1 MRSTTTCWLTGFA
14 VALATMAVAVPAGAV
29 TPGAVTPGAVTPRTI
44 TPATTAAPVTHRTVF
59 ATQNATLYRLAL
71 SSTGA
76 VTSRTAV
83 SGGAYGAAQDYDGRR
98 LLFVRPGAHTW
109 LDDQVWIREPS
120 GASRFLAMGHLATF
134 SPGRT
139 GVALARFVAE
149 GRHPDVLEEH
159 DELSV
164 YRLADGHVFPLSAQN
179 DGFTDLRMRY
189 SRDGKSLWTLNP
201 VATESLRWLL
211 RYDFAGDTPA
221 WGVDYLPGSSECVD
235 LEILPSGANA
245 LLACGSRLLTVRL
258 DTGNVPH
265 TTQLPAGTTV
275 TSVDGRLNDRT
286 LLLSLRDG
294 SRQWLAGLDLDTF
307 RTRTLA
313 GSAGYH
319 SAVAAY

>member
-1 MRSTTTCWLTGFA
+1 MTSTTKCWLTGFA
-14 VALATMAVAVPAGAV
+14 VALATMAVAVPAAAV
-29 TPGAVTPGAVTPRTI
+29 APVAAPPRTI
-44 TPATTAAPVTHRTVF
+44 TPAVTAAAVSHRTVF
-59 ATQNATLYRLAL
+59 ATKDGTLYRLAL
-71 SSTGA
+71 SSAGA
-76 VTSRTAV
+76 VTARTAV
-83 SGGAYGAAQDYDGRR
+83 SGGAFGVASDYDGRR

-109 LDDQVWIREPS
+109 LDDQVWIREAS
-120 GASRFLAMGHLATF
+120 GSSRFLAMGHLATF

-149 GRHPDVLEEH
+149 GRQPDVLEEH

-164 YRLADGHVFPLSAQN
+164 VRLADGHVFPLSAQN

-189 SRDGKSLWTLNP
+189 SRDGKSLWTISP
-201 VATESLRWLL
+201 VETERLRWLM
-211 RYDFAGDTPA
+211 RYDFAGDAPA

-258 DTGNVPH
+258 GTGDVTH
-265 TTQLPAGTTV
+265 TAQLPAGTTV
-275 TSVDGRLNDRT
+275 TAVDGRLNDRT